1 MAARPGLDP
10 SHLSWR
16 RASAAG
22 AIPAEIGIFS
32 SLRALILHG
41 NRITG
46 ELRSMPP
53 PALPHESTLNTCA
66 GSIPEEI
73 GNLTGLASL
82 VLDSNKLT
90 GPIPASIGNLTG
102 LASLRL
108 DSNKLTG
115 AWYHRA
121 TPASLAVG

>member
-1 MAARPGLDP
+1 
-10 SHLSWR
+10 
-16 RASAAG
+16 
-22 AIPAEIGIFS
+22 
-32 SLRALILHG
+32 
-41 NRITG
+41 
-46 ELRSMPP
+46 MPP